1 MLINMGNDQ
10 IQDKSGRFMK
20 FLKITAGVLT
30 ASMMLTGCTTTKNIL
45 SKRNNGSLDY
55 RNEKKL
61 APIQLPAQQPAA
73 EFTPLYHTPNSVS
86 QLPDFTNESGKQY
99 QLPRPPSVR

>member
-55 RNEKKL
+55 RNEKNWHL
-61 APIQLPAQQPAA
+61 FSCQHNNQLQNLHLCIIHQI
-73 EFTPLYHTPNSVS
+73 
-86 QLPDFTNESGKQY
+86 
-99 QLPRPPSVR
+99 R

>member
-1 MLINMGNDQ
+1 
-10 IQDKSGRFMK
+10 MK
-20 FLKITAGVLT
+20 
-30 ASMMLTGCTTTKNIL
+30 
-45 SKRNNGSLDY
+45 
-55 RNEKKL
+55 KKL

-86 QLPDFTNESGKQY
+86 QLLDFTNESGKQY

>member
-1 MLINMGNDQ
+1 
-10 IQDKSGRFMK
+10 MK

-30 ASMMLTGCTTTKNIL
+30 ASIVLTGCTATKNIL
-45 SKRNNGSLDY
+45 SKRDNGSLDY
-55 RNEKKL
+55 RDEKKL

-73 EFTPLYHTPNSVS
+73 EFTPLYNTPDSVS
-86 QLPDFTNESGKQY
+86 QLPDFINDSGKQY

>member
-1 MLINMGNDQ
+1 MGNDQ

-55 RNEKKL
+55 RN
-61 APIQLPAQQPAA
+61 AA
-73 EFTPLYHTPNSVS
+73 ECTPWYHTPNLVS